1 MFWRCC
7 QFAKEV
13 NKSKIILPLFSPQRG
28 SYLMLH
34 LICSNVKTHQNGKFI
49 VLVIERDIVGA
60 SWYLKMMNK
69 NSYWFYKDN
78 KSSWLHYATE
88 GHPLPSFLP
97 FVVWKYLYIFV
108 RILAN
113 QLYQVER
120 CHCLNINAFH
130 TIAFFPAKHWI
141 GFTVLPENKSLM
153 TLRMMSSK

>member
-1 MFWRCC
+1 MGRIINSASWAMFWRCC

-13 NKSKIILPLFSPQRG
+13 NKKSKIILPLFPPQRG

-60 SWYLKMMNK
+60 SWYLKMINK

-88 GHPLPSFLP
+88 GHPLPSLCILKISLYFSLGYQDILLASREMPLP
-97 FVVWKYLYIFV
+97 RYK
-108 RILAN
+108 
-113 QLYQVER
+113 
-120 CHCLNINAFH
+120 CLSYYCL
-130 TIAFFPAKHWI
+130 FPAKALNWLHSASW
-141 GFTVLPENKSLM
+141 E
-153 TLRMMSSK
+153 